1 MIESSDALA
10 KALARKLLKRPHS
23 STQARLKPYS
33 PNLPRRRKLAFYN
46 NNRSSK
52 ATLEYLIN
60 VYDQLSVYGGNQELD
75 THCVLTYLKSVH
87 SMFVLCRVMLQGP
100 T

>member
-52 ATLEYLIN
+52 ARRGKPRPGKRSYFART
-60 VYDQLSVYGGNQELD
+60 
-75 THCVLTYLKSVH
+75 K
-87 SMFVLCRVMLQGP
+87 R
-100 T
+100 